1 MECAQEALRPFDLN
15 DGPERHPVGAIWMIF
30 NYGPEDILAL
40 SAHFKQLEEQQF
52 IVPLLEWFLREIRDN
67 QYLIAVDI
75 QKYMKEYEASGNVD
89 TVHEMLRRVLEW
101 WEAWGNNVPCFSPYV
116 DGVQAYRRSC
126 TIHLNSS
133 LPPAFRGAFRALLA
147 STFPSESA
155 PMDVERSKG
164 IFATLNALGLLTD
177 HEHLV
182 GSTLRDFITQH
193 LMETCK
199 GEWETMCWP
208 VLKDWYAAVV
218 APWIEVVYVRSWM
231 KREWTKAI
239 FDPLNAKYLWHM
251 CEALAKLR
259 ISEIFDII
267 VDYPASSP
275 AIADLKECLFQTG
288 TRKELVQSLR
298 TANKK
303 RLLHPGAD
311 TKDIINLYVSTIRCL
326 RVLDPMGSLLF
337 SVADPIRQYLRERPD
352 TIRTIVQN
360 LIDPKS
366 EFTSGEDGEVKPLQD
381 TTYLAD
387 DYGDFGWMPEPAYA
401 DAAFRTTRAT
411 DIISTLVSIYDSR
424 DIFVKEL
431 QVLLAKRLLEIKNKD
446 YDPEIRNLEILK
458 LRFGD
463 APLQVC
469 DVMMKDIT
477 DSRRADQ
484 HIKNARKV
492 ELEKAKDSLPYLAPA
507 AGNEEEELPL
517 HATIISRLFWPS
529 MPSTSLIMPGKFR
542 KYQEEYAR
550 RFSEFKPDRKI
561 RFIPNLGTVSLE
573 LELQD
578 RTLNVEATPLQAAIV
593 DLFSSKDTWVADELA
608 VQLGNLDIPS
618 VDKALEFWMDQG
630 VVSSLGNKQYKLL
643 EVAEDK
649 RTVVMRPA
657 RRSSLN
663 ETPAAT
669 KMEEQQAEQMR
680 VYWQAKI
687 STPQFIQGML
697 TNFPSLPTDR
707 IHTMLKFAPNY
718 DRTRE
723 QLARFLEALKRSER
737 SSKLPLST
745 ASGVANVLIFYSSV
759 IDGQLWCPDCRFV
772 ESIIKT
778 TFENSADRQGIIVYV
793 GDQATWR
800 NPNNTY
806 RKGWKISS
814 VPTLIRL
821 NAEGKEES
829 RLVDSEITLKRL
841 TAFLN

>member
-1 MECAQEALRPFDLN
+1 MATQPSQSTMAALEDMFFEQFKTHAEKIKVTRASGKPTLADSIECAHEALRPFDLN
-15 DGPERHPVGAIWMIF
+15 KGSERPSSTRGD
-30 NYGPEDILAL
+30 NQGGL
-40 SAHFKQLEEQQF
+40 SLVLLPGHFQELQAQDF
-52 IVPLLEWFLREIRDN
+52 IMPILEWFLREVRDN
-67 QYLIAVDI
+67 RYLITLDI
-75 QKYMKEYEASGNVD
+75 QRFMDDYETTGDVEI
-89 TVHEMLRRVLEW
+89 VHDMLCRVVEW
-101 WEAWGNNVPCFSPYV
+101 WEAWGQNVAYFNPYV
-116 DGVQAYRRSC
+116 DGVQAYRRTC

-133 LPPAFRGAFRALLA
+133 LPATFRPAFRALLA
-147 STFPSESA
+147 STFPSELT
-155 PMDVERSKG
+155 PMDVERAKK
-164 IFATLNALGLLTD
+164 IFATLNALGLLSD

-182 GSTLRDFITQH
+182 GSTLRDFITEH
-193 LMETCK
+193 LTETCK

-208 VLKDWYAAVV
+208 VLKEWYAAVV
-218 APWIEVVYVRSWM
+218 APWIELVYVRSWM
-231 KREWTKAI
+231 KQSETKAI
-239 FDPLNAKYLWHM
+239 FDPLNAKYTWHM

-267 VDYPASSP
+267 VDYPTSSP
-275 AIADLKECLFQTG
+275 ALLDLKECLFQTG

-311 TKDIINLYVSTIRCL
+311 TKDIITQYVSTIRCL

-337 SVADPIRQYLRERPD
+337 SVADPVRQYLRERPD

-366 EFTSGEDGEVKPLQD
+366 EFTAGEDGEVKPLQD
-381 TTYLAD
+381 TTHLAD

-431 QVLLAKRLLEIKNKD
+431 QVLLAKRLLGIKDQD
-446 YDPEIRNLEILK
+446 YDAEIRNLEILK

-484 HIKNARKV
+484 HIKNARKI
-492 ELEKAKDSLPYLAPA
+492 ELENHVPA
-507 AGNEEEELPL
+507 ATEGSTEELPI

-529 MPSTSLIMPGKFR
+529 MPSTSLVMPGKFR
-542 KYQEEYAR
+542 KYQEEYAK

-578 RTLNVEATPLQAAIV
+578 RTLNVEVTPLQAAIV
-593 DLFSSKDTWVADELA
+593 DCFSSQDTWIVDELA
-608 VQLGNLDIPS
+608 AHLGNLDIPS
-618 VDKALEFWMDQG
+618 VDKALEYWLDHG
-630 VVSSLGNKQYKLL
+630 VVKSIGNKQYKLL
-643 EVAEDK
+643 EVAEEK
-649 RTVVMRPA
+649 RTLTMRPA

-680 VYWQAKI
+680 VYWQ
-687 STPQFIQGML
+687 FIQGML
-697 TNFPSLPTDR
+697 TNFSSLPTDR

-723 QLARFLEALKRSER
+723 QLARFMEALKR
-737 SSKLPLST
+737 
-745 ASGVANVLIFYSSV
+745 
-759 IDGQLWCPDCRFV
+759 
-772 ESIIKT
+772 
-778 TFENSADRQGIIVYV
+778 
-793 GDQATWR
+793 
-800 NPNNTY
+800 
-806 RKGWKISS
+806 
-814 VPTLIRL
+814 
-821 NAEGKEES
+821 EG
-829 RLVDSEITLKRL
+829 LVDLRDGSWRLLKDGG
-841 TAFLN
+841 TT